1 MKYSQKIVQSVDY
14 LGIQSIL
21 ILFHLILLTFI
32 ICFDLLLSRRFTAN
46 NQTFQA
52 WCNIRLK
59 SMRPF
64 PSSKFGILKILVWGK
79 DTDGFCNKCLWGR
92 AERIYVA
99 PSYTRTHTHTV
110 SKERHLYWSNRWLHD
125 GFMLLHS
132 PYQQGLV
139 IYGFITCRPYNACTQ
154 YNVWLWWW
162 LFYPTA
168 KKA

>member
-59 SMRPF
+59 SVN
-64 PSSKFGILKILVWGK
+64 VWDHFLPQNLGYWRSLFEAK
-79 DTDGFCNKCLWGR
+79 TQMVFAINACV
-92 AERIYVA
+92 AEQSEYNVA

-139 IYGFITCRPYNACTQ
+139 IYGFITCRPCTQ